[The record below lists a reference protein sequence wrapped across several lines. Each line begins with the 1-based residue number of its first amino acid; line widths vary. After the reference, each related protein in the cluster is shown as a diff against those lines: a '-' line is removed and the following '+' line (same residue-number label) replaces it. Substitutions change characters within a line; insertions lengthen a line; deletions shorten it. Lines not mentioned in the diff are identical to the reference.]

1 MLQRQNILRTIFFVV
16 FFSVGAAALSVSIL
30 CDELLLYYQNKRL
43 LAAEE
48 ENLRRLEALDNDYD
62 VLLEQ
67 LEKDPNFVERI
78 APATLGAEP
87 ADGNAIYPRASAEE
101 LAAAREVL
109 GRSDKQAKEVKI
121 PGWILRCSKEP
132 HQILLF
138 LAGAF
143 LILISFI
150 FFGPVRADGKGAG
163 Q

>member
-1 MLQRQNILRTIFFVV
+1 LT
-16 FFSVGAAALSVSIL
+16 
-30 CDELLLYYQNKRL
+30 
-43 LAAEE
+43 EE
-48 ENLRRLEALDNDYD
+48 EESLRRLEALDNDYD

-67 LEKDPNFVERI
+67 LEKDPNFVKRI
-78 APATLGAEP
+78 APATLGTGPE
-87 ADGNAIYPRASAEE
+87 DGNAIYPRATAEE

-109 GRSDKQAKEVKI
+109 GSSDKQAKEVEI

-150 FFGPVRADGKGAG
+150 FFGPARHQPEGEE
-163 Q
+163 

>member
-1 MLQRQNILRTIFFVV
+1 MQEQNILRMLFFIV
-16 FFSVGAAALSVSIL
+16 FFSVGAAALSISIL
-30 CDELLLYYQNKRL
+30 CDELLLYYQNKQL
-43 LAAEE
+43 LAEEE

-67 LEKDPNFVERI
+67 LDKDPNFVKRI

-87 ADGNAIYPRASAEE
+87 EDGNAIYPRASAEE

-109 GRSDKQAKEVKI
+109 GSSDKQAKEVEI

-132 HQILLF
+132 NKIILF

-150 FFGPVRADGKGAG
+150 FFGPAKHQPEVEE
-163 Q
+163 